1 MPIPA
6 ILITAA
12 LVFYSIAT
20 WSERLSGILKPIHLA
35 LFWIGLLFDTSGTGL
50 MIQNSTIETFSLH
63 SLIGYIGIGL
73 MFIHTV
79 WASAV
84 LAGENTR
91 AKEQFHKFSLLVWS
105 IWMFSYLNGAWLGM
119 RH

>member
-1 MPIPA
+1 VPIPA

-20 WSERLSGILKPIHLA
+20 WSERLSGILKPIHLV
-35 LFWIGLLFDTSGTGL
+35 LFWIGLIFDTSGTGL

-63 SLIGYIGIGL
+63 SLSGYAGIIL

-79 WASAV
+79 WASVV
-84 LAGENTR
+84 LARNLESMKLR
-91 AKEQFHKFSLLVWS
+91 FHRFSITVW
-105 IWMFSYLNGAWLGM
+105 ILWMFSYINGAVLGM
-119 RH
+119 SA